1 MQENKSRLT
10 AIQGKVLALYNHY
23 KDKEKDPKVLE
34 GWQELIDML
43 EHEGKLRHKILDELS
58 RVIGR
63 I

>member
-23 KDKEKDPKVLE
+23 EGKEKDPKILK

-58 RVIGR
+58 SVIEK